1 MDRVQLRA
9 EDFAD
14 AEQVVQVGAAEVP
27 ARVAVAGFV
36 ERTRIVLVV
45 RVLDADVA
53 VACKQVAVTRV
64 ARRHDAVEHIDTAT
78 YPFHQIFRLPDA
90 HQVSWFIGRDLR
102 ADVLQ
107 NTVHVFLRLADRQT
121 ADSVAI
127 KANLYQTFHRDIT

>member
-1 MDRVQLRA
+1 ML
-9 EDFAD
+9 
-14 AEQVVQVGAAEVP
+14 
-27 ARVAVAGFV
+27 RVADFHH
-36 ERTRIVLVV
+36 
-45 RVLDADVA
+45 A
-53 VACKQVAVTRV
+53 VGDEQVAVTRV

-107 NTVHVFLRLADRQT
+107 NTVHVFLRLTNRQT

-127 KANLYQTFHRDIT
+127 KANLYQTFHRDIA